1 MPREQHGELVPT
13 EHHAVDLVLGQEAD
27 RLQNLLPI
35 RHGRMLASPFAFY
48 RGSAVVMAYDL
59 AAGPQTSLT
68 SQVCGDAHL
77 SNFGLYGSPERR
89 LVFDLN
95 DFDETWTGP
104 FEWDVKRLAAS
115 VELAARANDYPAKRR
130 RAIVVQCVRAYR
142 EAMRIPSSV
151 QRRRE
156 KQTPIGA
163 AP

>member
-1 MPREQHGELVPT
+1 MAWYLLLVTENAVGWRSVQQRAAEGRAERDRMPRERHAELVPT
-13 EHHAVDLVLGQEAD
+13 EHNAVDLVLGQEAD

-104 FEWDVKRLAAS
+104 FEWDV
-115 VELAARANDYPAKRR
+115 
-130 RAIVVQCVRAYR
+130 
-142 EAMRIPSSV
+142 
-151 QRRRE
+151 
-156 KQTPIGA
+156 
-163 AP
+163 